1 MIKEK
6 ADTSPDKGHFGK
18 LSSWEQTLKM
28 YQIPVR
34 YVTVDTYVKGVD
46 GGGCGGNSDLS

>member
-6 ADTSPDKGHFGK
+6 ADTSPDKEHFGK

-34 YVTVDTYVKGVD
+34 HVTVDAYVEGIN
-46 GGGCGGNSDLS
+46 GGGCGGSTG

>member
-6 ADTSPDKGHFGK
+6 ADTSPDKEHFGK

-34 YVTVDTYVKGVD
+34 HVTVDTYVEGTN
-46 GGGCGGNSDLS
+46 GGGCGGN